1 MPNGKVGPGVT
12 VGPGPGVPGGPGRT
26 IGVTGLPGLPGGRPR
41 GRGGGGRGAGV
52 ARESAEY
59 ASGLKA
65 YLNEQV
71 ALGRMAPETAVAI
84 WNDVSVR
91 MAETGEIP
99 VLPYYEQWKDK
110 RAAETAIGEKWTA
123 QIADA
128 LERGLQY
135 DIMGRPGMGEP
146 AALEMGRLSQG
157 MDAEFQALL
166 GERGIA
172 ISRDFYNQVY
182 QMKQAAYEQ
191 AGIAEQMA
199 EYGIT
204 RGRAVVGR
212 KEVGERERLAQRFP
226 TPTIGPQYEPAFEE
240 MVGGLA
246 GPQRWKDW
254 FEGKYSKLLGQF
266 RRTLPTPAPVAGEV
280 EKTWAEY
287 LKKRKPE
294 LKEEWWSLPS
304 YQRGERPRAF
314 QPPIRQ
320 VQF

>member
-1 MPNGKVGPGVT
+1 MPDGIRGFAGKVATTIAGMVPAGTVATAGRVATGVT
-12 VGPGPGVPGGPGRT
+12 AALGEA
-26 IGVTGLPGLPGGRPR
+26 
-41 GRGGGGRGAGV
+41 GRGIAAQVATRG
-52 ARESAEY
+52 EY

-84 WNDVSVR
+84 WNDVSTR

-99 VLPYYEQWKDK
+99 VLPYYEQWRTKNL
-110 RAAETAIGEKWTA
+110 AETAIGEKWTA

-128 LERGLQY
+128 LERGLKY

-146 AALEMGRLSQG
+146 AALELGRLLGQF
-157 MDAEFQALL
+157 DAEMQGLVY
-166 GERGIA
+166 ERTGVIGQ
-172 ISRDFYNQVY
+172 DFYQQVY

-191 AGIAEQMA
+191 AGISEQMK
-199 EYGIT
+199 EYGEVK
-204 RGRAVVGR
+204 GRWAGGR
-212 KEVGERERLAQRFP
+212 REAGERERLAQMFP

-287 LKKRKPE
+287 LRKRKPE